1 VSPAARQSSG
11 RLHYHAWRIAEWPW
25 RFAGRLG
32 NLFVGWVAGV
42 ASILAV
48 LWATAGLAIRPSTWT
63 APVRLVFA
71 RQVLYT
77 AVDAIPASLRFGA
90 AVGVLMIVQASLWV
104 DMAGAP
110 TEVIAPML
118 WRAVVRE
125 IAPLLACLVV
135 IGRSGIAISAELAT
149 MRALGDV
156 EVMDSQGIDPMTFLV
171 MPRILAVVIGV
182 FSLAMV
188 IAVTM
193 VITGYGVGILMGSIR
208 MVWSEFFAEISRNVD
223 FADIVFFASKTLIAG
238 GLAGAIC
245 CLGGMKVQGTMT
257 DVPRVTSK
265 AGIQALTA
273 VFAVSAILSILFYGR
288 VLVFQIG

>member
-1 VSPAARQSSG
+1 VSPSARHSSG
-11 RLHYHAWRIAEWPW
+11 RLQFIAWRIAESPW
-25 RFAGRLG
+25 HIAGRLG
-32 NLFVGWVAGV
+32 SFFLAQISGV

-48 LWATAGLAIRPSTWT
+48 LWATASLAIRPGTWT
-63 APVRLVFA
+63 APVRFVLA

-77 AVDAIPASLRFGA
+77 AVDALPAALRFGA
-90 AVGVLMIVQASLWV
+90 AVGVLTIVQASLWV
-104 DMAGAP
+104 DMVGAP

-171 MPRILAVVIGV
+171 MPRILAVVIGI
-182 FSLAMV
+182 FSLAIVTAVAMV
-188 IAVTM
+188 L
-193 VITGYGVGILMGSIR
+193 TGYGVGILMGSIR
-208 MVWSEFFAEISRNVD
+208 LLWSEFFAEISRNID
-223 FADIVFFASKTLIAG
+223 FADIVFFTSKTLIAG

-245 CLGGMKVQGTMT
+245 CLGGMRVQGTIT

-273 VFAVSAILSILFYGR
+273 VFAVSAILSMLFYGR